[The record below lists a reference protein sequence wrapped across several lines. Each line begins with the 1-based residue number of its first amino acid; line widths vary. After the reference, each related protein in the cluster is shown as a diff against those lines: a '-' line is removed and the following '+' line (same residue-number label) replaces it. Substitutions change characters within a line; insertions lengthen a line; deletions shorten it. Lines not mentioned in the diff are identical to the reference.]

1 MKVAII
7 TLVGDFN
14 YGNRLQN
21 YALQEILIALGMDVS
36 TIDNPKQSFVNCL
49 KEHMV
54 ERVNGKKRLKNIN
67 DMRREKNLR
76 DFTKQYIHMVEANF
90 TSDDFDYL
98 VVGSDQV
105 WNPSF
110 WGTDTECYSAKRY
123 LLKNVD
129 TSKRI
134 AYAASF
140 GVEELGALWLPVF
153 QKELSRFH
161 AISVREASGVEIV
174 EKTCG
179 KQAEVV
185 LDPTLVL
192 PKENWNQM
200 AADVQEDNYVL
211 TFFLGEITQ
220 QKQEYIE
227 RISHEHRCKV
237 IDVTNKKDKYY
248 SCRPEVF
255 LGLIKKANMVIT
267 DSFHAT
273 VFSIVFHTPF
283 LSLTREQHNYCKM
296 SSRLETLLETVNM
309 TGRFNNM
316 SIDNPFIC
324 SFDNVDSLIEKRREE
339 SLLFLKKALGI

>member
-1 MKVAII
+1 MKTAIV

-21 YALQEILIALGMDVS
+21 YALQEILKSIGADVT
-36 TIDNPKQSFVNCL
+36 TIDNPPSSL
-49 KEHMV
+49 KSKIK
-54 ERVNGKKRLKNIN
+54 ERLFERINGKWHIKAKADLV
-67 DMRREKNLR
+67 REKNLR
-76 DFTKQYIHMVEANF
+76 KFTHKYISMSPSSCISE
-90 TSDDFDYL
+90 DYDYFI
-98 VVGSDQV
+98 VGSDQV

-296 SSRLETLLETVNM
+296 SSRLETLLETVKM

-324 SFDNVDSLIEKRREE
+324 LFDNVDSLIEKRREE

>member
-21 YALQEILIALGMDVS
+21 YALQEVLTALGTNVA
-36 TIDNPKQSFVNCL
+36 TIDTPNQCFVRNL
-49 KEHMV
+49 KEHLV
-54 ERVNGKKRLKNIN
+54 ERVGGKKQLKSIC
-67 DMRREKNLR
+67 DMRRERNLR
-76 DFTKQYIHMVEANF
+76 NFTKQYIHMVGAD
-90 TSDDFDYL
+90 SISSDFDYF

-110 WGTDTECYSAKRY
+110 WGTDIECYSSKRY
-123 LLKNVD
+123 LLRNVD
-129 TSKRI
+129 AAKRV

-140 GVEELGALWLPVF
+140 GVEQLSTIWMPVF
-153 QKELSRFH
+153 QKELSDFK

-179 KQAEVV
+179 RQAEIV

-192 PKENWNQM
+192 PKEKWDQM
-200 AADVQEDNYVL
+200 AADVQENDYVL

-220 QKQEYIE
+220 QRQEYIE
-227 RISHEHRCKV
+227 KISHEHRCRV
-237 IDVTNKKDKYY
+237 INVTNKKEKYY

-255 LGLIKKANMVIT
+255 LGLIKKAKLVIT

-296 SSRLETLLETVNM
+296 SSRLETLLGMVNM
-309 TGRFNNM
+309 TERFNNTN
-316 SIDNPFIC
+316 IDDPFVC
-324 SFDNVDSLIEKRREE
+324 MFDNVDSLIEGRRKT
-339 SLLFLKKALGI
+339 SILFLKNALGI

>member
-123 LLKNVD
+123 LLKN
-129 TSKRI
+129 I
-134 AYAASF
+134 QH
-140 GVEELGALWLPVF
+140 
-153 QKELSRFH
+153 QKKQ
-161 AISVREASGVEIV
+161 VR
-174 EKTCG
+174 
-179 KQAEVV
+179 
-185 LDPTLVL
+185 
-192 PKENWNQM
+192 
-200 AADVQEDNYVL
+200 
-211 TFFLGEITQ
+211 
-220 QKQEYIE
+220 
-227 RISHEHRCKV
+227 
-237 IDVTNKKDKYY
+237 
-248 SCRPEVF
+248 
-255 LGLIKKANMVIT
+255 
-267 DSFHAT
+267 
-273 VFSIVFHTPF
+273 
-283 LSLTREQHNYCKM
+283 
-296 SSRLETLLETVNM
+296 LL
-309 TGRFNNM
+309 
-316 SIDNPFIC
+316 
-324 SFDNVDSLIEKRREE
+324 
-339 SLLFLKKALGI
+339 

>member
-36 TIDNPKQSFVNCL
+36 TIDNQKQSFVNRL

-54 ERVNGKKRLKNIN
+54 ERVKGKKQLKSIS

-76 DFTKQYIHMVEANF
+76 DFTKRYIHMAKADF
-90 TSDDFDYL
+90 TSNDFDCF

-123 LLKNVD
+123 LLRNID
-129 TSKRI
+129 ESKRV

-140 GVEELGALWLPVF
+140 GVEELSVFWMPVF
-153 QKELSRFH
+153 QKELSKFH
-161 AISVREASGVEIV
+161 AISVREVSGVEIV
-174 EKTCG
+174 EKACG
-179 KQAEVV
+179 KRAEVV

-192 PKENWNQM
+192 PKEKWNQM

-220 QKQEYIE
+220 QKQQYIE
-227 RISHEHRCKV
+227 RISREHRFRIINV
-237 IDVTNKKDKYY
+237 SNKKDKYY

-255 LGLIKKANMVIT
+255 LGLIKKAKLVIT

-283 LSLTREQHNYCKM
+283 LSLTREQRDYCKM

-309 TGRFNNM
+309 TDRYNNM
-316 SIDNPFIC
+316 SIDNPFSC
-324 SFDNVDSLIEKRREE
+324 SFDNVDSLIEKRREN
-339 SLLFLKKALGI
+339 SFLFLKNALGI

>member
-21 YALQEILIALGMDVS
+21 YALQEVLIALGVNVA
-36 TIDNPKQSFVNCL
+36 TIDNPNQCFLRNL
-49 KEHMV
+49 KEHLV
-54 ERVNGKKRLKNIN
+54 ERGAGKKQLKSIC

-76 DFTKQYIHMVEANF
+76 NFTKQYIHMAEADF
-90 TSDDFDYL
+90 ISDDFDYF

-105 WNPSF
+105 WNPLF
-110 WGTDTECYSAKRY
+110 WGTDIECYSVKRY

-129 TSKRI
+129 AAKRV

-140 GVEELGALWLPVF
+140 GVEQLGHLWFPVF
-153 QKELSRFH
+153 QRELSKFH
-161 AISVREASGVEIV
+161 AISVRETSGVEIV
-174 EKTCG
+174 EKACG
-179 KQAEVV
+179 KQAELV

-192 PKENWNQM
+192 PKEKWNQM

-211 TFFLGEITQ
+211 NFFLGEVTQ

-227 RISHEHRCKV
+227 KISHEHRCKI

-248 SCRPEVF
+248 SCRPEIF
-255 LGLIKKANMVIT
+255 LGLIKHAKLVIT

-296 SSRLETLLETVNM
+296 SSRLETLLGMVNM
-309 TGRFNNM
+309 TERFNNIN
-316 SIDNPFIC
+316 IDDPFIC
-324 SFDNVDSLIEKRREE
+324 TFDNVDSLIESRRKK
-339 SLLFLKKALGI
+339 SILFLENALGI

>member
-36 TIDNPKQSFVNCL
+36 TIDNPKKSFMCCL

-54 ERVNGKKRLKNIN
+54 ERVNGKRRLKSIS
-67 DMRREKNLR
+67 DMCREKNLR
-76 DFTKQYIHMVEANF
+76 DFTKQYIHMTEANF
-90 TSDDFDYL
+90 TGNDFDYF

-179 KQAEVV
+179 KQADVV

-192 PKENWNQM
+192 PKEKWNQM

-220 QKQEYIE
+220 QKKEYIE

-237 IDVTNKKDKYY
+237 INVTNKKDKYY

-283 LSLTREQHNYCKM
+283 LSLTREQYNYCKM

-316 SIDNPFIC
+316 SIDNPLIC